1 MQEIIEALEAA
12 GYTYMQNV
20 MEPDFDYP
28 LNFFGRQE
36 DEDIMVLGDIN
47 KLDED
52 TYVVCLRPFDKF
64 AEWVIEDPN
73 GIEQFIIEFD
83 VKFKEFAQFIEENWT
98 W

>member
-28 LNFFGRQE
+28 LNFFGRQ
-36 DEDIMVLGDIN
+36 DNDDIMVLGDIEETVSGT
-47 KLDED
+47 LI
-52 TYVVCLRPFDKF
+52 VLRPFDKF
-64 AEWVIEDPN
+64 KEWLIKDAEEIPF
-73 GIEQFIIEFD
+73 FINSFD
-83 VKFKEFAQFIEENWT
+83 ETFKEFAQFIEENWT